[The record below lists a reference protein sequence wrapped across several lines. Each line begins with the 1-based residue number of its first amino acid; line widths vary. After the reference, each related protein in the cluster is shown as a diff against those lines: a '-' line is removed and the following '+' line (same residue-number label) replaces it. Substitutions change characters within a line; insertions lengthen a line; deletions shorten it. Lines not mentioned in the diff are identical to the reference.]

1 MPQIQIVVEPD
12 GLKRV
17 RALGENEYEKLY
29 SLKLMQRLLPAI
41 ERFAVMLTEYSYS
54 EEESD
59 DDAK

>member
-17 RALGENEYEKLY
+17 LALGENEHEKLS

-41 ERFAVMLTEYSYS
+41 ERFALMLTEYPG
-54 EEESD
+54 EESD

>member
-1 MPQIQIVVEPD
+1 MPQIQLVVEPD

-17 RALGENEYEKLY
+17 LALGENEHEKLS

-41 ERFAVMLTEYSYS
+41 ERFSLMLTEYS
-54 EEESD
+54 EEESG

>member
-17 RALGENEYEKLY
+17 RALGENEYEKLS

-41 ERFAVMLTEYSYS
+41 ERFAVMLTEYSG
-54 EEESD
+54 EESD
-59 DDAK
+59 DEVK

>member
-1 MPQIQIVVEPD
+1 MPQIQLVVEQD

-17 RALGENEYEKLY
+17 RALGENEYEKLS

-41 ERFAVMLTEYSYS
+41 ERFSLMLTEYS

-59 DDAK
+59 DEVKQ

>member
-17 RALGENEYEKLY
+17 LALGENEHEKLS

-41 ERFAVMLTEYSYS
+41 ERFAVMLTEYS
-54 EEESD
+54 EEEE
-59 DDAK
+59 

>member
-1 MPQIQIVVEPD
+1 MPQIQIVVEQD

-17 RALGENEYEKLY
+17 LALGKNEHEKLS

-41 ERFAVMLTEYSYS
+41 ERFSLMLTEYS
-54 EEESD
+54 EEESG

>member
-1 MPQIQIVVEPD
+1 MPQIQIVVEQD

-17 RALGENEYEKLY
+17 RALGENEYEKLS

-41 ERFAVMLTEYSYS
+41 ERFALMLTEYSYS

-59 DDAK
+59 DNAK

>member
-1 MPQIQIVVEPD
+1 MPQIQIVVEQD

-17 RALGENEYEKLY
+17 RALGENEYEKLS

-41 ERFAVMLTEYSYS
+41 ERFSLMLTEYS

>member
-17 RALGENEYEKLY
+17 RALGENEYEKLS

-41 ERFAVMLTEYSYS
+41 ERFALML

>member
-1 MPQIQIVVEPD
+1 MPQIQIVVEQD

-17 RALGENEYEKLY
+17 RALGENEYEKLS

-41 ERFAVMLTEYSYS
+41 ERFALMLTEY

>member
-17 RALGENEYEKLY
+17 RALGENEYEKLS

-41 ERFAVMLTEYSYS
+41 ERFSLMLTEYS
-54 EEESD
+54 EEESG

>member
-1 MPQIQIVVEPD
+1 MPQIQIVVEQD

-17 RALGENEYEKLY
+17 RALGENEYEKLS

-41 ERFAVMLTEYSYS
+41 ERFALMLTEYPG
-54 EEESD
+54 EESD

>member
-17 RALGENEYEKLY
+17 RALGENEYEKLS

-41 ERFAVMLTEYSYS
+41 ERFSLMLTEYS

>member
-1 MPQIQIVVEPD
+1 MPQIQIVVEQD

-17 RALGENEYEKLY
+17 RALGENEYEKLS

-41 ERFAVMLTEYSYS
+41 ERFSLMLTEYS
-54 EEESD
+54 EEESG

>member
-17 RALGENEYEKLY
+17 RALGENEYEKLS

-41 ERFAVMLTEYSYS
+41 ERFALMLTEY

>member
-1 MPQIQIVVEPD
+1 MPQIQIIVEPG

-17 RALGENEYEKLY
+17 LALGKNEHEKLS

-41 ERFAVMLTEYSYS
+41 ERFSLMLTEYS

-59 DDAK
+59 DDARR

>member
-1 MPQIQIVVEPD
+1 MPQIQIVVEQD

-17 RALGENEYEKLY
+17 RALGENEYEKLS

-41 ERFAVMLTEYSYS
+41 ERFAVMLTEY

>member
-17 RALGENEYEKLY
+17 RALGENEHEKLS

-41 ERFAVMLTEYSYS
+41 ERFAVMLTEYPG
-54 EEESD
+54 EESD
-59 DDAK
+59 DEVKQ

>member
-1 MPQIQIVVEPD
+1 MPQIQIVVEQD

-17 RALGENEYEKLY
+17 RALGENEYEKLS

>member
-1 MPQIQIVVEPD
+1 MPQIQIIVEPG

-17 RALGENEYEKLY
+17 LALGENEHEKLS
-29 SLKLMQRLLPAI
+29 SLRLMQRLLPAI
-41 ERFAVMLTEYSYS
+41 ERFSLMLTEYS